1 MLTMVTLNVN
11 NVNIIS
17 FFLSIACYNTAMK
30 STESTKKTSPY
41 HHGNLKESLLETALE
56 MVDKEG
62 LESVT
67 LRDLT
72 QRLGTS
78 RSAVYRHFESKEAL
92 ILGVIKRGY
101 EQLDLLFTPI
111 FQDTTQ
117 SVAERF
123 EKMGRAYLDFA
134 IAHPNLYRLLFG
146 ENFRQEREEI
156 CDYKDE
162 KQATG
167 VYALIGLLL
176 EAQEERIIAQ
186 ENPMIQA
193 ATVWASIHGLASLL
207 IDGHLMMSDNLE
219 AIYEYSQGV
228 LLKGLR

>member
-1 MLTMVTLNVN
+1 
-11 NVNIIS
+11 
-17 FFLSIACYNTAMK
+17 MK

-167 VYALIGLLL
+167 LYALIGLLL
-176 EAQEERIIAQ
+176 EAQEEGIIAQ